1 MGISMG
7 SSEGGGYADADG
19 NLMGWIN
26 ELCYIKLDMNPEAP
40 TDPWTKGAHRGISH
54 MYLGQRGATKNAHL
68 ITEGPENQKYPHAD
82 MCTITHENHAQFLNL
97 IQKAKSDNPEKAGD

>member
-7 SSEGGGYADADG
+7 SSEGGGYANADG

-40 TDPWTKGAHRGISH
+40 TDPWTKGAHRGCGW
-54 MYLGQRGATKNAHL
+54 LGKGVGMGSGFRMSLGSGTTAA
-68 ITEGPENQKYPHAD
+68 
-82 MCTITHENHAQFLNL
+82 
-97 IQKAKSDNPEKAGD
+97 